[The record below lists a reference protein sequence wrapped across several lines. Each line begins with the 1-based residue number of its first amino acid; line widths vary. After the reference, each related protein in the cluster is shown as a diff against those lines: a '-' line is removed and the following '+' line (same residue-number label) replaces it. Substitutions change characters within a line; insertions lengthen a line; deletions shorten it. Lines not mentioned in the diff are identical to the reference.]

1 MKTYDVR
8 RDPGGLTVKCPE
20 TDKWLPGREDYVKGR
35 SYKEEIKADLVNE
48 MIKTFSNGLSTENK

>member
-1 MKTYDVR
+1 MR